1 MPHEKVETE
10 PGTIVHMERALQKVE
25 HDKLHHNAKAWEENA
40 KTKIES
46 RYSTFNRFYCH
57 INSLIITRVILR
69 HSVERLPFNP
79 ANLGVWHHCNAPYI
93 LLIIKSRAKLRIKS
107 LLLCVCSP

>member
-1 MPHEKVETE
+1 MVPHEKVETE

-46 RYSTFNRFYCH
+46 RYSTVSNHFYWH
-57 INSLIITRVILR
+57 IYPVIL
-69 HSVERLPFNP
+69 ELF
-79 ANLGVWHHCNAPYI
+79 
-93 LLIIKSRAKLRIKS
+93 LISQTLS
-107 LLLCVCSP
+107 